1 AMLPKHQDRA
11 IFDFAG
17 IKIGVVGIA
26 LAATK
31 KISAENS
38 LLFAPEMDTLAAQT
52 KALRAEGADFIVACT
67 HTPIDMDY
75 EIARSGLVDVLL
87 TGHDHDLRIEYDGKA
102 VMVESGE
109 EGQFITAIDFD
120 AMVVTQDGKRVVS
133 WRPHF
138 RPTDS
143 AEATPDPTALAIV
156 KRYEGEL
163 AQQLD
168 VEICKTA
175 VDLDSRTASVR
186 SEETN
191 MGDLIADAIR
201 ASTGADVAI
210 TNGGGIRAN
219 KLYPA
224 GSAIT
229 RRDILTEL
237 PFGNSTALVEISG
250 ADIVA
255 ALENGLSQVE
265 NRQGR
270 FPQVSGMAVT
280 YDPRQPAG
288 SRVVSVTIDGK
299 SLDKLARY
307 KVGSNDFMVKGGDGY
322 TALGRGK
329 VLIGG
334 TDGKLLANE
343 VMVYVKRLGEVDLR
357 TQGRVTAL

>member
-1 AMLPKHQDRA
+1 MRNGSTLPKHQDRA
-11 IFDFAG
+11 IFDLDG
-17 IKIGVVGIA
+17 VKVGVVGLA

-31 KISAENS
+31 KISADNS
-38 LLFAPEMDTLAAQT
+38 FVFGARDGRARRSRS
-52 KALRAEGADFIVACT
+52 KALRQEGADFIVACT

-109 EGQFITAIDFD
+109 EGQFVTAIDFD
-120 AMVVTQDGKRVVS
+120 ATVGTRDGKRAVS

-138 RPTDS
+138 RPMDS

-156 KRYEGEL
+156 KRYETEL

-168 VEICKTA
+168 VEIGKTA
-175 VDLDSRTASVR
+175 VELDSRTASVR
-186 SEETN
+186 SQETN

-229 RRDILTEL
+229 RRDVLTEL
-237 PFGNSTALVEISG
+237 AL
-250 ADIVA
+250 
-255 ALENGLSQVE
+255 
-265 NRQGR
+265 RQLDR
-270 FPQVSGMAVT
+270 ARRDHRRRHRRRARERPLASREPARAF
-280 YDPRQPAG
+280 PAG
-288 SRVVSVTIDGK
+288 
-299 SLDKLARY
+299 
-307 KVGSNDFMVKGGDGY
+307 
-322 TALGRGK
+322 LGH
-329 VLIGG
+329 
-334 TDGKLLANE
+334 
-343 VMVYVKRLGEVDLR
+343 
-357 TQGRVTAL
+357 GRHL

>member
-1 AMLPKHQDRA
+1 
-11 IFDFAG
+11 
-17 IKIGVVGIA
+17 
-26 LAATK
+26 
-31 KISAENS
+31 
-38 LLFAPEMDTLAAQT
+38 
-52 KALRAEGADFIVACT
+52 
-67 HTPIDMDY
+67 MDY

-109 EGQFITAIDFD
+109 EGQFVTSIDFE
-120 AMVVTQDGKRVVS
+120 AMVVDAGRQAVVS

-156 KRYEGEL
+156 KRYEAEL

-168 VEICKTA
+168 VEIGKTA
-175 VDLDSRTASVR
+175 VELDSRTASVR
-186 SEETN
+186 GEETN

-229 RRDILTEL
+229 RRDVLTEL
-237 PFGNSTALVEISG
+237 PFGNSTALVEITG

-270 FPQVSGMAVT
+270 FPQVSGMVVT

-288 SRVVSVTIDGK
+288 SRVASVTIDGK
-299 SLDKLARY
+299 PLDKLARY

-322 TALGRGK
+322 AALGQR
-329 VLIGG
+329 
-334 TDGKLLANE
+334 
-343 VMVYVKRLGEVDLR
+343 
-357 TQGRVTAL
+357 QGAHRRHGRQAPRQ